1 MIDKIAESE
10 IIKNGLDE
18 DQVKNLAKFVHSI
31 QAELAMKAWEKIT
44 KINPEVVKGMW
55 EVEVDSDKTFGH
67 YIREVVGVGEE
78 KEK

>member
-1 MIDKIAESE
+1 
-10 IIKNGLDE
+10 
-18 DQVKNLAKFVHSI
+18 
-31 QAELAMKAWEKIT
+31 MKAWEKIT